1 MLAGGHSGD
10 RTAVPS
16 GHQGRH
22 RRVVREWP
30 DQPGVTA
37 VLERP
42 RDDIVL
48 ERAGDDGAFDQAAG
62 PFTSYRRTLTRVPDD
77 GGDRWRETTT
87 YRWSLP
93 WFAWVF
99 ALPVRWAIA
108 RRGAAPTHPA
118 HHHAAPTPW
127 WAPPDRLDPRTLT
140 VLGLLAAA
148 SMSSA
153 FVNTL
158 FTQTVNFAA
167 DDFGV
172 SDGGIGVGGA
182 VVRAGII
189 LVLPFAVLADRIGR
203 RRVVIAMAVAAPLV
217 TAAGALAPTF
227 PVLVA
232 TQAVGR
238 PLGLA
243 LDFLVAVVAAEEMPR
258 NSRAYAVSVLALA
271 SGLGAGLAVIA
282 LPLADIGESSWRYI
296 YVVTLIWL
304 VVAVDIARRLPET
317 TRFSRPHTIAPPI
330 VRRRFAT
337 LAIVAIAANF
347 FVAPASVFQN
357 SYLEDARGFSAT
369 QIALF
374 TLSTATPAGIGLII
388 GGRVADVRG
397 RRRLLAVALPLATTL
412 IVASFA
418 VDGAPMWLSAFGGGF
433 IGGMAYPALA
443 VYRAELFPTGNR
455 GRAAGLLTAA
465 ALLGGIGG
473 LQLAGRLLDADWPY
487 GRVMGLLAIAQVVVV
502 IMVLMS
508 FPETAHRELEELNPE
523 DAAFAEPTA
532 PERT

>member
-10 RTAVPS
+10 RTAAPS
-16 GHQGRH
+16 GHQARH

-258 NSRAYAVSVLALA
+258 NSRAYAVSVLAMA
-271 SGLGAGLAVIA
+271 SGLGAGVAVMA
-282 LPLADIGESSWRYI
+282 LPLADLSANSWRLVYL
-296 YVVTLIWL
+296 VALVWL

-317 TRFSRPHTIAPPI
+317 KRFERPHVIAPPLD
-330 VRRRFAT
+330 RRRFAV
-337 LAIVAIAANF
+337 LAVVALLTNL
-347 FVAPASVFQN
+347 FVAPASLFQN
-357 SYLEDARGFSAT
+357 DYLDDVRGFSAT
-369 QIALF
+369 TIAIF
-374 TLSTATPAGIGLII
+374 TLATATPAGIGLIL
-388 GGRVADVRG
+388 GGRLADLGG
-397 RRRLLAVALPLATTL
+397 RRRVIAAALPAATAFGVL
-412 IVASFA
+412 SYSV
-418 VDGAPMWLSAFGGGF
+418 GGPLMWLSVFLVGVLGG
-433 IGGMAYPALA
+433 ITYPALA
-443 VYRAELFPTGNR
+443 VYRTELFPTGNR
-455 GRAAGLLTAA
+455 SRAAGLLTAT
-465 ALLGGIGG
+465 ALIGGIAG
-473 LQLAGRLLDADWPY
+473 LLVMGTLLDRDWTH
-487 GRVMGLLAIAQVVVV
+487 GRVMALLASAQVLVVVV
-502 IMVLMS
+502 VLLWY
-508 FPETAHRELEELNPE
+508 PETAHRELEDINPE
-523 DAAFAEPTA
+523 DRLAS
-532 PERT
+532 R